1 MVPTYKKLISDPDF
15 TQSLG
20 EMVLATGRLEGVL
33 FDFLSQKGIQVGER
47 VPLGG
52 LIKKLESSGNLD
64 DTVSYHL
71 NFLLHERNYFVHRI
85 TQLMRGYEIDKGE
98 IEIFRNRTQGVR
110 EETEFFAT
118 MFLRSQPDNNTEQ
131 GAPADC

>member
-1 MVPTYKKLISDPDF
+1 MAQTYKKLISDPDF

-20 EMVLATGRLEGVL
+20 EMVLAAGRLEGVL

-47 VPLGG
+47 APLGR

-85 TQLMRGYEIDKGE
+85 TQLMRGYEIEKSE
-98 IEIFRNRTQGVR
+98 IETFRKRVQSVR

-118 MFLRSQPDNNTEQ
+118 MFLRSQSDKNTEQ
-131 GAPADC
+131 GAPADR